1 MSKKVYILGAG
12 FSYPANMPMQKDLLK
27 SVLEFNPDIINQ
39 NAIQL
44 SSSKRRLKNFLSIFG
59 NKDVD
64 KIDVIEDLF
73 TILDKAYLNEENFQ
87 QYTWQDLYDVRKGL
101 IDLIIATIDNSQSM
115 ITSNIEAY
123 KKFINY
129 LDSTR
134 TILNY
139 EHSLIILNWDTLFE
153 TVFSKFTNDVFIDY
167 CFYTYGLTKEHTPH
181 IHLKPSGKQNLKVL
195 KLHGSIN
202 WLVCSNCGRI
212 YVDDVSNIAK
222 DNIKCR
228 YCTVNEDTKYYL
240 QPLIIT
246 PTLLKQLNSL
256 HIKST
261 WSNAFIELQEADEII
276 FIGYSLPKADFE
288 LMYLLKKSLYYYD
301 KIKVVLAPSDAPKGN
316 KKSQVHQRY
325 INLFGDKVEFYF
337 DGFGKWVDTLN
348 NEGSK

>member
-1 MSKKVYILGAG
+1 MAKKAYILGAG
-12 FSYPANMPMQKDLLK
+12 FSYPANMPMQKDLL
-27 SVLEFNPDIINQ
+27 SSILNFNPDITNK

-44 SSSKRRLKNFLSIFG
+44 SSSKRKLKNFLSIFG
-59 NKDVD
+59 NENLND
-64 KIDVIEDLF
+64 IDVIEDLF

-87 QYTWQDLYDVRKGL
+87 QYTWHDLYDVRKGL
-101 IDLIIATIDNSQSM
+101 IDLIIATIDDFQFK
-115 ITSNIEAY
+115 ISNIEAY

-129 LDSTR
+129 LTSSKN
-134 TILNY
+134 ILDI

-153 TVFSKFTNDVFIDY
+153 TFFLKNTNEILIDY
-167 CFYTYGLTKEHTPH
+167 CFYTYGLTNEHTPH
-181 IHLKPSGKQNLKVL
+181 IHLKPSGKKNLKVL

-202 WLVCSNCGRI
+202 WLECSNCGRI
-212 YVDDVSNIAK
+212 YVDNINNIAK
-222 DNIKCR
+222 EKIKCR
-228 YCTVNEDTKYYL
+228 FCNINENTNYDL

-301 KIKVVLAPSDAPKGN
+301 KIKVVLAPADENSIIHKRY
-316 KKSQVHQRY
+316 KS
-325 INLFGDKVEFYF
+325 LFGDKVEFYF
-337 DGFGKWVDTLN
+337 NGFEKWVDTL
-348 NEGSK
+348 KT